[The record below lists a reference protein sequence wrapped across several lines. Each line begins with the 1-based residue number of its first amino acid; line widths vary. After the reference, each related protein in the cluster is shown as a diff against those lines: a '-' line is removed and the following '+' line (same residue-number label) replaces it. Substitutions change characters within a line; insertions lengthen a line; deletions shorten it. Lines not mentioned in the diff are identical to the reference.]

1 MKIVISDT
9 TALITFAKSDILFLL
24 DNLFETVY
32 IPDAVHD
39 ELIIKDDIVKYRI
52 DAFDKISVKAVS
64 DLSILKR
71 IKNYKI
77 DRGETE
83 AIALALELQLKL
95 IIDERKGRQVAL
107 SQGVS
112 IVGVLGILI
121 ENYRQGFIGVD
132 DARYYFESVKRN
144 GLRID
149 KKLENV
155 FFYRLKEFDV
165 DRKTL

>member
-1 MKIVISDT
+1 MMRVVISDT
-9 TALITFAKSDILFLL
+9 TALITFAKSDILSLL
-24 DNLFETVY
+24 DNLFEIVY
-32 IPDAVHD
+32 IPSAVHD

-64 DLSILKR
+64 DLSILET
-71 IKNYKI
+71 IKSFKI
-77 DRGETE
+77 DKGETE
-83 AIALALELQLKL
+83 AISLALELGLKL

-121 ENYRQGFIGVD
+121 ENYRQGFNGFD
-132 DARYYFESVKRN
+132 DARYYFEMVKRN

-149 KKLENV
+149 EKLENV
-155 FFYRLKEFDV
+155 FFDRLKGADNEPP
-165 DRKTL
+165 